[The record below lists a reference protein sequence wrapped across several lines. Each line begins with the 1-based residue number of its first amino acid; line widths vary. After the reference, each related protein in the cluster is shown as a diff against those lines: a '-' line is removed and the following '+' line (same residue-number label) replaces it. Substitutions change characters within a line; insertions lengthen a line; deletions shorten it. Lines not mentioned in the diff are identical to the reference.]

1 MSDTLLGARPDNDED
16 SKAHPADWL
25 DALFRDQGSRMV
37 RLLTRRAGGHAEAS
51 DLVAEAFLHLT
62 QAARRQVL
70 VNPEHYLKTITRN
83 LLRNRAKSVRG
94 AIERGHVELEPER
107 HAAHDGDPH
116 QVLEAAQTLA
126 LYETAMLKLKPK
138 TREIY
143 LLHRLDDLSYAEI
156 AARMGLSVSAIEKHM
171 MDAIGDL
178 DRAVGHL
185 RRRRR
190 GRR

>member
-1 MSDTLLGARPDNDED
+1 MSDTLLGARPDNDEPPPGR
-16 SKAHPADWL
+16 PADWL

-107 HAAHDGDPH
+107 HAANDGDPH

-126 LYETAMLKLKPK
+126 LYETAMRKLKPK

>member
-1 MSDTLLGARPDNDED
+1 MSDTLLHNGPDNDED
-16 SKAHPADWL
+16 PQTHQADWL

-51 DLVAEAFLHLT
+51 DLVAEAFLRLT
-62 QAARRQVL
+62 QAARRQTL
-70 VNPEHYLKTITRN
+70 INPEHYLKRITRN
-83 LLRNRAKSVRG
+83 LLRNRAKSVSG
-94 AIERGHVELEPER
+94 NIERSHVAFEPER
-107 HAAHDGDPH
+107 HAANDGDPH
-116 QVLEAAQTLA
+116 QTLEAAQTLA
-126 LYETAMLKLKPK
+126 LYEAAMMKLKPK

-156 AARMGLSVSAIEKHM
+156 AQRMGLSQSAIEKHM
-171 MDAIGDL
+171 MSAIGDI
-178 DRAVGHL
+178 DRAVGRL